1 MAGVTRDE
9 TAGILIPAVSM
20 RGITKRFPGVVAND
34 SVDFEVRAGEVH
46 ALLGE
51 NGAGKSTLSNILAG
65 IYRPDEGQLFLNGKL
80 VELNSPRSAI
90 EHGIGMVHQHFR
102 LVQTFSVA
110 ENVALGLPGRFSKR
124 EAEDRVAALGER
136 FGLPVDPRALIWQL
150 SVGEQQ
156 RVEILKSLEREARVL
171 ILDEPTAVLTPPEAE
186 VLFETLRTMAA
197 EGRSVIFISH
207 KLDEVMAVS
216 DRVTVLRD
224 ATDVGVVEVS
234 ETTPRELARLMVG
247 RDVVFNAEDTLNR
260 ATVDWERVVLQTV
273 DLRANDDRGN
283 PALNGVS
290 LELHAGEILGV
301 CGVSGNGQR
310 ELAEAICASRGRTGG
325 QVLVDG
331 ETTIGKDPREMIR
344 RRVSHIPEDRLHTGL
359 AASVSIE
366 DNLVLKAYRAHPFSL
381 GPLLR
386 RRSIRSHATQLVE
399 QFGVK
404 APGTST
410 STRLLSGGNVQK
422 VLLAREFSS
431 DPVAVVAAS
440 PTRGLDVGS
449 IETVRHLLL
458 EAARRG
464 VGVLLITEDLEEALA
479 LSDRILVMYEGRV
492 AGEVSRDEADLTEL
506 GLLMGGRSAVGSG
519 AQQTGGSES

>member
-1 MAGVTRDE
+1 M
-9 TAGILIPAVSM
+9 
-20 RGITKRFPGVVAND
+20 
-34 SVDFEVRAGEVH
+34 
-46 ALLGE
+46 
-51 NGAGKSTLSNILAG
+51 
-65 IYRPDEGQLFLNGKL
+65 LF
-80 VELNSPRSAI
+80 RS
-90 EHGIGMVHQHFR
+90 
-102 LVQTFSVA
+102 
-110 ENVALGLPGRFSKR
+110 
-124 EAEDRVAALGER
+124 
-136 FGLPVDPRALIWQL
+136 
-150 SVGEQQ
+150 
-156 RVEILKSLEREARVL
+156 
-171 ILDEPTAVLTPPEAE
+171 
-186 VLFETLRTMAA
+186 
-197 EGRSVIFISH
+197 
-207 KLDEVMAVS
+207 
-216 DRVTVLRD
+216 
-224 ATDVGVVEVS
+224 
-234 ETTPRELARLMVG
+234 
-247 RDVVFNAEDTLNR
+247 
-260 ATVDWERVVLQTV
+260 
-273 DLRANDDRGN
+273 
-283 PALNGVS
+283 
-290 LELHAGEILGV
+290 
-301 CGVSGNGQR
+301 
-310 ELAEAICASRGRTGG
+310 
-325 QVLVDG
+325 
-331 ETTIGKDPREMIR
+331 KDPREMIR

-386 RRSIRSHATQLVE
+386 RRSIRSNAIQLVE